1 VSRWSAALGRRL
13 YGEPPG
19 PDAPPVEGL
28 LHLRR
33 ILVRG
38 LPVSVV
44 LYTAAGLLVGS
55 TVTWAVLAVVSLLQL
70 CAIAWIGRRIGRDR
84 SPTGLE

>member
-1 VSRWSAALGRRL
+1 VSRWSSAISRRL

-19 PDAPPVEGL
+19 SDALPVEGL
-28 LHLRR
+28 LYLRR

-38 LPVSVV
+38 LLVSGV
-44 LYTAAGLLVGS
+44 LYTLSGLLVGS
-55 TVTWAVLAVVSLLQL
+55 TVTWAVLAVVSLLQP
-70 CAIAWIGRRIGRDR
+70 CAIAWISRRIGRER